1 MSYLTLEEEIELH
14 KNVLTEFS
22 NPVGGISER
31 ILSLNEEY
39 KRRKLEDCQAP
50 KGKTAQCC
58 CCKCCSNAKTSGD
71 E

>member
-14 KNVLTEFS
+14 KNVLTEFD
-22 NPVGGISER
+22 NGIGALSEK
-31 ILSLNEEY
+31 ILLLNEEY

-50 KGKTAQCC
+50 KGKAAQRCC
-58 CCKCCSNAKTSGD
+58 CTCCSYAKTSGD